1 MNQEL
6 ENDLVRLS
14 NQLKPGEFREAVID
28 RTRISSDSFEKLICQ
43 VHYIPNSEEQF
54 INTAKSKKV
63 VTLPFTATREDSKEV
78 ILRGKIDTLNVRKAK
93 RKGNGFKVLRDFVSN
108 KIKELA
114 ATEDDF
120 DKIYYDDK
128 GRTYEIIDGIKTYI
142 DDRGVFY
149 YLKYDMDGNEYAWI
163 KLTDGSEGVFLDQ
176 DRTII
181 LVHDRAYRFDGDIHY
196 DQEVN
201 YIKPHR

>member
-54 INTAKSKKV
+54 VNTTKSNKI

-78 ILRGKIDTLNVRKAK
+78 VLRGKIDTLNVRKAK